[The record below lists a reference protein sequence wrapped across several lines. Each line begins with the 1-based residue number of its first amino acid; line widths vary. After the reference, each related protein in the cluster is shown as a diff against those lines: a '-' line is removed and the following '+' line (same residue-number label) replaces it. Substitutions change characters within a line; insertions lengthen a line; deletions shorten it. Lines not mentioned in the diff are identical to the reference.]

1 MFGFK
6 QKKQDS
12 AVRDTNPEPTPT
24 LKQGLKRTRT
34 GLFSGLFSCGK
45 KLELN
50 VVTLEDMQDRLLL
63 ADVGVKTTDQVIRSL
78 TEFKTTETSV
88 SAESVIKQVLL
99 ENLLPVQQPLS
110 IDCDNRPFM
119 ILVVGVNGVGKT
131 TTIGK
136 MAKRF
141 QSEDKRVMLAAGDT
155 FRAAAVEQLKIW
167 GDRNEIKVIAQGQGA
182 NPGAV
187 IYDAL
192 ASARANN
199 IDVMIVDTAGR
210 LHNKDNLMEEMKKIY
225 RIVDKFDPNLS
236 KEVLLVLDA
245 STGQNAVNQAR
256 QFHEAIG
263 ISGIALTKLDGTAK
277 GGIIFSLANELGI
290 PVRFIGMGEQ
300 AKDLSEFNAS
310 DFINALLDSEE

>member
-6 QKKQDS
+6 RKKQDN
-12 AVRDTNPEPTPT
+12 AVNVTNPEPTPR
-24 LKQGLKRTRT
+24 LKQGLKRTR
-34 GLFSGLFSCGK
+34 SGLFSCGK

-50 VVTLEDMQDRLLL
+50 AVTLEDMENRLLL
-63 ADVGVKTTDQVIRSL
+63 ADVGIKTTDQVIRSL

-88 SAESVIKQVLL
+88 SVESVIKQVLL
-99 ENLLPVQQPLS
+99 ENLLPAQRPLS
-110 IDCDNRPFM
+110 VNCDNRPFM

-141 QSEDKRVMLAAGDT
+141 QSGGKRVMLAAGDT

-182 NPGAV
+182 DSGAV

-192 ASARANN
+192 ASARAND
-199 IDVMIVDTAGR
+199 IDVLIADTAGR

-225 RIVDKFDPNLS
+225 RIGDKFDPNLS

-245 STGQNAVNQAR
+245 GTGQNAVNQAR

-277 GGIIFSLANELGI
+277 GGIIFSLASELGI
-290 PVRFIGMGEQ
+290 PVRFIGLGEQ
-300 AKDLSEFNAS
+300 AEDLREFNAS